1 MDSVRA
7 TDADGI
13 VSPQP
18 CSQQAVPIDGTST
31 TQWLSSRIKSFFA
44 GGIEESAGKS
54 SKPRVALRGGGAL
67 LAGFLVVGVVMTGC
81 SASGGGAAATA
92 KAYSADTVTFATAAV
107 PPSLNPA
114 VGDPAYAAVYHWA
127 YDPLVVMNGDGT
139 FSPGLAEKF
148 GYVGEGNKAYEL
160 TLRDGLTFSDGATL
174 DAQALKENL
183 DYTRAQTLGTP
194 ATLLAAVE
202 NVEVTGPLTVRLTLS
217 RPDPGLTFYFA
228 QAFGAGYPI
237 SPESLDEP
245 STLDAATA
253 GAGPYMLDAAQTVAG
268 DHYTFVKN
276 PKYWNPERQHFESVT
291 VRVIANPSSTVQAM
305 QAGQVQ
311 AALGDATTLP
321 AARAAGLEVIAPP
334 QALSGINLAD
344 REGKVSEPLGNVKV
358 RQALNMAVDRK
369 AIAKALYGSEDLAL
383 SQYALKGQAPF
394 SDELTEKYPY
404 DPEAAKAL
412 LAEAGYPDGF
422 TLPVLTASIAG
433 LDKLTQ
439 AVGGQLEQV
448 GVKLDITTQ
457 ASAPDYFTAM
467 VSGKYPAA
475 VIGYGL
481 ADMNTLYAGF
491 VNPAG
496 PFNWFKTV
504 DPELDGL
511 YNQYRVA
518 DEEAGTALQKQI
530 NERLVDQ
537 AWTIPVVGAPLSYY
551 VAPGLTGFDATSANA
566 GVPLVTDLRPAK

>member
-1 MDSVRA
+1 MDEMQVNGANGPVTKQSSSGATSAMNNTATQRFGARIRA
-7 TDADGI
+7 
-13 VSPQP
+13 
-18 CSQQAVPIDGTST
+18 
-31 TQWLSSRIKSFFA
+31 LFA
-44 GGIEESAGKS
+44 GASQGSAAEPLKTTPARRGTVLAAGVMVLGIA
-54 SKPRVALRGGGAL
+54 V
-67 LAGFLVVGVVMTGC
+67 TGC
-81 SASGGGAAATA
+81 SSNGGGTAATTGKPYA
-92 KAYSADTVTFATAAV
+92 ADTVTFATSVV

-114 VGDPAYAAVYHWA
+114 IGDPAYSPLYQWA
-127 YDPLVVMNGDGT
+127 YDPLVIMKGDGT
-139 FSPGLAEKF
+139 FTAGLAEKW
-148 GYVGEGNKAYEL
+148 GYVGEGNTSYEL
-160 TLRDGLTFSDGATL
+160 TLRRGLTFSDGAAL
-174 DAQALKENL
+174 DAAALKKNL
-183 DYTRAQTLGTP
+183 DYLKSQTLGTP
-194 ATLLAAVE
+194 STLLASVQT
-202 NVEVTGPLTVRLTLS
+202 VEVTDPLTVRLTLS

-228 QAFGAGYPI
+228 QAFGAGYLI
-237 SPESLDEP
+237 SPASLDNP
-245 STLDAATA
+245 ASLDTATA

-276 PKYWNPERQHFESVT
+276 PKYRSPERQHFNTVT

-321 AARAAGLEVIAPP
+321 AARAAGLQVVAPP

-344 REGKVSEPLGNVKV
+344 REGKVAKPLGDVRV

-383 SQYALKGQAPF
+383 SQYALDGQAAYNK
-394 SDELTEKYPY
+394 DLNEKYKY

-412 LAEAGYPDGF
+412 LAEAGYKDGF
-422 TLPVLTASIAG
+422 TLPVLTTSLAG

-448 GVKLDITTQ
+448 GVKLELTTQ

-481 ADMNTLYAGF
+481 ADMNTLYSGF

-504 DPELDGL
+504 DPKLDEL
-511 YNQYRVA
+511 YTQYRVA
-518 DEEAGTALQKQI
+518 DEKTGAALQQQI
-530 NERLVDQ
+530 NERLMDQ

-551 VAPGLTGFDATSANA
+551 LAPGLTGFDATSSNA
-566 GVPLVTDLRPAK
+566 GVPLVTDLRPTE

>member
-1 MDSVRA
+1 MDNVRA
-7 TDADGI
+7 SSAEGI
-13 VSPQP
+13 DSPQA
-18 CSQQAVPIDGTST
+18 CQRQGASAEDAITRKT
-31 TQWLSSRIKSFFA
+31 LRSRIKTFFA
-44 GGIEESAGKS
+44 AGTQGSGGKS
-54 SKPRVALRGGGAL
+54 SASPVRGGVL
-67 LAGFLVVGVVMTGC
+67 LAGFLVVGVAMSGC
-81 SASGGGAAATA
+81 SGTGGGTGATA
-92 KAYSADTVTFATAAV
+92 EPYTKDTVTFATSVV

-114 VGDPAYAAVYHWA
+114 VGDPAYAAVYQWA

-148 GYVGEGNKAYEL
+148 GYVGEGNQTYEIA
-160 TLRDGLTFSDGATL
+160 LRKGLTFSDGSTL
-174 DAQALKENL
+174 DAEALKKNL
-183 DYTRAQTLGTP
+183 DYSRAQTLGTP
-194 ATLLAAVE
+194 STLLASVE
-202 NVEVTGPLTVRLTLS
+202 KVEVTDPLTVRLTLS
-217 RPDPGLTFYFA
+217 RPDPGLSFYFA

-237 SPESLDEP
+237 SPASLDKP
-245 STLDAATA
+245 ATLDAATA
-253 GAGPYMLDAAQTVAG
+253 GAGPYMLDSAQTVAG

-276 PKYWNPERQHFESVT
+276 PKYWNPERQHFNSVT
-291 VRVIANPSSTVQAM
+291 VRVIANPSSTIQAM

-344 REGKVSEPLGNVKV
+344 REGKVSKPLGNLKV

-369 AIAKALYGSEDLAL
+369 TIAKALYGSEDLAL

-394 SDELTEKYPY
+394 SEELTEKYPY
-404 DPEAAKAL
+404 DPEKAKAL

-422 TLPVLTASIAG
+422 TLPVLTTSLAG

-439 AVGGQLEQV
+439 AVGGQLEKV
-448 GVKLDITTQ
+448 GVKLELTTQ

-481 ADMNTLYAGF
+481 ADMNSLYAGF

-496 PFNWFKTV
+496 PFNWFKTS
-504 DPELDGL
+504 DPKLDEL
-511 YNQYRVA
+511 YNKYRAA
-518 DEEAGTALQKQI
+518 DEKSGVELQKQI
-530 NERLVDQ
+530 NERLMDQ

-551 VAPGLTGFDATSANA
+551 LAPGLTGFDATSANA
-566 GVPLVTDLRPAK
+566 AVPLFTDLRPAK

>member
-1 MDSVRA
+1 M
-7 TDADGI
+7 
-13 VSPQP
+13 
-18 CSQQAVPIDGTST
+18 
-31 TQWLSSRIKSFFA
+31 
-44 GGIEESAGKS
+44 
-54 SKPRVALRGGGAL
+54 
-67 LAGFLVVGVVMTGC
+67 AGFLVVGVAMTGC
-81 SASGGGAAATA
+81 SGNGGGAAATG
-92 KAYSADTVTFATAAV
+92 KAYTADTVTFATAAV

-114 VGDPAYAAVYHWA
+114 IGDPAYAALYHWA

-148 GYVGEGNKAYEL
+148 GYVGEGNKTYEL

-174 DAQALKENL
+174 DAAALKENL

-194 ATLLAAVE
+194 STLLASVE
-202 NVEVTGPLTVRLTLS
+202 NVEVTAPLTVRLTLS

-245 STLDAATA
+245 ATLDAATA
-253 GAGPYMLDAAQTVAG
+253 GAGPYVLDSAQTVAG

-276 PKYWNPERQHFESVT
+276 PKYWNPERQHWESVT
-291 VRVIANPSSTVQAM
+291 VRVIANPSSTIQAM

-321 AARAAGLEVIAPP
+321 AARAAGLQVIAPP

-344 REGKVSEPLGNVKV
+344 RDGKVSKPLGDVRV

-369 AIAKALYGSEDLAL
+369 VIAKALYGSEDLAL

-394 SDELTEKYPY
+394 GEELNEKYQY
-404 DPEAAKAL
+404 DPQKAKAL
-412 LAEAGYPDGF
+412 LTEAGYPDGF

-457 ASAPDYFTAM
+457 ATAPDYFTAM

-504 DPELDGL
+504 DPKLDEL
-511 YNQYRVA
+511 YAQYRVA
-518 DEEAGTALQKQI
+518 DEKSGAGLQKQI
-530 NERLVDQ
+530 NERLMDQ

-551 VAPGLTGFDATSANA
+551 LASGLTGFDATSANA